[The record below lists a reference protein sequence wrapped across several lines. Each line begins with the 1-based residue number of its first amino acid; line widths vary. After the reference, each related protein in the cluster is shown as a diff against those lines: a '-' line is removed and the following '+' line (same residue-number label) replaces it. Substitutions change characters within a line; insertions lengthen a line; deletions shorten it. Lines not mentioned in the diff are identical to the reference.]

1 MVLVVDERVGVGVV
15 VVVVLGVGVVVDV
28 VGMVRVQPT
37 GSPDLEQMHWARS
50 DGFTESQ
57 LPPMMLVVVVV
68 VVVVVGAE
76 VDDQEVVEVRVLL
89 QPVGRPYERQ
99 EHSAR
104 YAGSTEPQ
112 PPGYTVEVVEVVDDV
127 RVERPGVV
135 VDVAVLD
142 FME

>member
-1 MVLVVDERVGVGVV
+1 MVLVVDERVGVV
-15 VVVVLGVGVVVDV
+15 VVVVLGVGVGVVVDV

-57 LPPMMLVVVVV
+57 LPPMMLV

-112 PPGYTVEVVEVVDDV
+112 PPGYTVAVVEVVDGV

>member
-1 MVLVVDERVGVGVV
+1 MVLVVDERVGVV
-15 VVVVLGVGVVVDV
+15 VVVVLGVGVGVVVDV

-37 GSPDLEQMHWARS
+37 GSPDLEQIHWARS

-68 VVVVVGAE
+68 VVAE

>member
-1 MVLVVDERVGVGVV
+1 MVLVVDEKVGVGVV
-15 VVVVLGVGVVVDV
+15 GLGLGVGVGVVLDV

-68 VVVVVGAE
+68 GGAE

-104 YAGSTEPQ
+104 YAGSTESQ
-112 PPGYTVEVVEVVDDV
+112 PPVGLTVAVVEVVDGV